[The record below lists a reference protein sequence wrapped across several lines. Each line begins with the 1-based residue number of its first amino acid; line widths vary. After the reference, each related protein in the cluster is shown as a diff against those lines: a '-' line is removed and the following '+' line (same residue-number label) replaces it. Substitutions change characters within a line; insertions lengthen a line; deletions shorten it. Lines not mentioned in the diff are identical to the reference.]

1 MDYPKPCRGGVS
13 PPANRGRNKGI
24 CMSPSLGWLRN
35 GQSRT
40 PVPTNDLGNPIVTF
54 LGDNWSFS
62 IERREDDILPY
73 KGKNKFHCS
82 LPFQCETNQKAS
94 PVVRL
99 PQAESGLQANA
110 EEVAHQRCDGR
121 VVKVLGM

>member
-1 MDYPKPCRGGVS
+1 MITVL
-13 PPANRGRNKGI
+13 GRD
-24 CMSPSLGWLRN
+24 WH
-35 GQSRT
+35 
-40 PVPTNDLGNPIVTF
+40 
-54 LGDNWSFS
+54 FS

-73 KGKNKFHCS
+73 KGKNKFLCS
-82 LPFQCETNQKAS
+82 LPFQCETNKKAS

-121 VVKVLGM
+121 VVNVTLDVEQPLSHLR